1 MSRWLLRRFDN
12 IGLETRRLWSARL
25 LIASSVGY
33 IVNQLGWFAGL
44 VSEHRTDQITNV
56 LSWFALVWTALTALM
71 AADIREREE
80 GTMGAGD

>member
-12 IGLETRRLWSARL
+12 IDPETRRLWSARL
-25 LIASSVGY
+25 LIGSTFGY
-33 IVNQLGWFAGL
+33 LTNQLGWFAGL

-56 LSWFALVWTALTALM
+56 LSWFALVWTALTAVM
-71 AADIREREE
+71 AADIREKEE